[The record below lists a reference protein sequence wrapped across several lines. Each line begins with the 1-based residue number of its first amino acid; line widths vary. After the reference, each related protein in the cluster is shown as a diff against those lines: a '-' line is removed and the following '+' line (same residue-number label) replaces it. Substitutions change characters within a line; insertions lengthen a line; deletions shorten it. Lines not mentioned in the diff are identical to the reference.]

1 MKGIHNWLSEP
12 ATNISFIEQA
22 FGESSVKKAECDRKT
37 DPFCSNCGFKYKMH
51 RSYFGSG
58 ISTANYMYCP
68 DRLRSQQVYKHCSA
82 LEVKHFLLSPRSINC
97 SLYLIQIRGQGYSN
111 SLSSYRMSK
120 SVLVSVSKEM
130 RKVAM

>member
-22 FGESSVKKAECDRKT
+22 FGESSVKKAECDRKK

-82 LEVKHFLLSPRSINC
+82 LEVKHFFTESKINQLFTLSDTNQRTRLLK
-97 SLYLIQIRGQGYSN
+97 LIEFI
-111 SLSSYRMSK
+111 SY
-120 SVLVSVSKEM
+120 E
-130 RKVAM
+130 